1 MLAPK
6 LRLELYTLILRSVV
20 RDFPIRSGVSGGRWK
35 VRSGANALQWPAV
48 GSLTGKVAL
57 ITGAAR
63 GQGRSHALALAAEG
77 ADIVAWDVPQA
88 MSSVT
93 YPLATK
99 EDLDLT
105 AKLVTEK
112 GRRCLSLPVDV
123 SDSSQ
128 VNDGVQQTLEEFG
141 RLDIAL
147 ANAGIVTVGPLVD
160 VTDQSW
166 DEMVATNLTGV
177 FTTLRAVV
185 PPMLEQ
191 RWGRIVVTASMG
203 GRMGIK
209 GQSAYNAT
217 KWGVI
222 GLAKSLALEVANE
235 GITVNI
241 VCPCTVR
248 TPMVQPDPDRELTE
262 ERIRQLSRANPIVKP
277 WIEAE
282 DVTRAV
288 MYLVQDPGVLTGT
301 IMEVSLGSSARMP

>member
-1 MLAPK
+1 M
-6 LRLELYTLILRSVV
+6 
-20 RDFPIRSGVSGGRWK
+20 
-35 VRSGANALQWPAV
+35 
-48 GSLTGKVAL
+48 GSLEGKVAL
-57 ITGAAR
+57 VTGAAR

-77 ADIVAWDVPQA
+77 ADMVLWDVPQP
-88 MSSVT
+88 MSSPT
-93 YPLATK
+93 YPLGTQ

-105 AKLVTEK
+105 ATLVTER
-112 GRRCLSLPVDV
+112 GRRCLALSVDV
-123 SDSSQ
+123 RDSGQ
-128 VNDGVQQTLEEFG
+128 VRSGTERALEEFG

-147 ANAGIVTVGPLVD
+147 ANAGIVSIAPLVE
-160 VTDQSW
+160 VTDEAW
-166 DEMVATNLTGV
+166 EEMVATNLTGV

-185 PPMLEQ
+185 PPMVAQ
-191 RWGRIVVTASMG
+191 GWGRIVVTASMG

-222 GLAKSLALEVANE
+222 GLAKSLALEVAND
-235 GITVNI
+235 GITVNV

-248 TPMVQPDPDRELTE
+248 TPMVQPDPTREVPE
-262 ERIRQLSRANPIVKP
+262 EFLRQLTRPNPISRP

-301 IMEVSLGSSARMP
+301 VLEVSLGSSARMS

>member
-1 MLAPK
+1 M
-6 LRLELYTLILRSVV
+6 
-20 RDFPIRSGVSGGRWK
+20 
-35 VRSGANALQWPAV
+35 
-48 GSLTGKVAL
+48 GSLDGKVAL

-63 GQGRSHALALAAEG
+63 GQGRAHALALASDG
-77 ADIVAWDVPQA
+77 ADIVAWDVPGP
-88 MSSVT
+88 MSSLT
-93 YPLATK
+93 YSLGTK

-105 AKLVTEK
+105 TKLVNEK
-112 GRRCLSLPVDV
+112 GRRCLSRSVDV
-123 SDSSQ
+123 SDASQ
-128 VNDGVQQTLEEFG
+128 VNAGVEHTLEEFG

-147 ANAGIVTVGPLVD
+147 ANAGIVTVGPFVD
-160 VTDQSW
+160 VTDESW
-166 DEMVATNLTGV
+166 ERMLATNLTGV

-222 GLAKSLALEVANE
+222 GLAKSLALEVAND
-235 GITVNI
+235 GITVNV
-241 VCPCTVR
+241 VCPCAVR
-248 TPMVQPDPDRELTE
+248 TPMLQPDADSEVPE
-262 ERIRQLSRANPIVKP
+262 EVVRRWTRSNPIAKP

-282 DVTRAV
+282 DVTRPV

>member
-1 MLAPK
+1 M
-6 LRLELYTLILRSVV
+6 
-20 RDFPIRSGVSGGRWK
+20 
-35 VRSGANALQWPAV
+35 
-48 GSLTGKVAL
+48 GSLDGKVAL

-63 GQGRSHALALAAEG
+63 GQGRAHALALASDG
-77 ADIVAWDVPQA
+77 ADIVAWDVPGP
-88 MSSVT
+88 MSSLT
-93 YPLATK
+93 YSLGTQ

-105 AKLVTEK
+105 TKLVKEK
-112 GRRCLSLPVDV
+112 GRRCLSRSVDV
-123 SDSSQ
+123 SDASQ
-128 VNDGVQQTLEEFG
+128 VNAGVEHTLEEFG

-147 ANAGIVTVGPLVD
+147 ANAGIVTVGQFVD
-160 VTDQSW
+160 VTDESW
-166 DEMVATNLTGV
+166 EQMLATNLTGV

-222 GLAKSLALEVANE
+222 GLAKSLALEVAND
-235 GITVNI
+235 GITVNV
-241 VCPCTVR
+241 VCPCAVR
-248 TPMVQPDPDRELTE
+248 TPMLQPDADSEVPEEVVRRLT
-262 ERIRQLSRANPIVKP
+262 RSNPIAKP

-301 IMEVSLGSSARMP
+301 IMEVSLGSSARMA

>member
-1 MLAPK
+1 
-6 LRLELYTLILRSVV
+6 
-20 RDFPIRSGVSGGRWK
+20 VSEGPGRP
-35 VRSGANALQWPAV
+35 GTMAV
-48 GSLTGKVAL
+48 QSPGMGSLDGKVAL

-88 MSSVT
+88 MSSLP
-93 YPLATK
+93 YPLGTK
-99 EDLDLT
+99 EDLDRT
-105 AKLVTEK
+105 ATLVAEL
-112 GRRCLSLPVDV
+112 GRRCLALPVDV
-123 SDSSQ
+123 RDSGQ
-128 VNDGVQQTLEEFG
+128 VDGGVERALDAFG
-141 RLDIAL
+141 RIDIAL
-147 ANAGIVTVGPLVD
+147 ANAGIVSIAPLVD
-160 VTDQSW
+160 VTDAAW

-185 PPMLEQ
+185 PPMLAQ

-222 GLAKSLALEVANE
+222 GLAKSLALEVAND
-235 GITVNI
+235 GITVNV

-248 TPMVQPDPDRELTE
+248 TPMVQPDPDAEVPE
-262 ERIRQLSRANPIVKP
+262 DFVRQMTRGNPIAQP
-277 WIEAE
+277 WIEAA

-288 MYLVQDPGVLTGT
+288 MYLVSDPGVLTGT
-301 IMEVSLGSSARMP
+301 IMEVSLGSSARMS

>member
-1 MLAPK
+1 M
-6 LRLELYTLILRSVV
+6 
-20 RDFPIRSGVSGGRWK
+20 
-35 VRSGANALQWPAV
+35 
-48 GSLTGKVAL
+48 GSLDGKVAL

-88 MSSVT
+88 MSSIT
-93 YPLATK
+93 YPLGTQ

-105 AKLVTEK
+105 SKLVTEK
-112 GRRCLSLPVDV
+112 GRRCLSLSVDV
-123 SDSSQ
+123 SDSTQ
-128 VNDGVQQTLEEFG
+128 VDGGVQRTLEEFG

-147 ANAGIVTVGPLVD
+147 ANAGVVTVGPLVG
-160 VTDQSW
+160 VSDQSW
-166 DEMVATNLTGV
+166 DEIVATNLTGV

-185 PPMLEQ
+185 PPMLQ
-191 RWGRIVVTASMG
+191 H

-222 GLAKSLALEVANE
+222 GLAKSLALELAND

-248 TPMVQPDPDRELTE
+248 TPMVQPDPDGEVPE
-262 ERIRQLSRANPIVKP
+262 EFVRQLTRGNPIAKP
-277 WIEAE
+277 WIEAA

-301 IMEVSLGSSARMP
+301 IMEVSLGSSARMS

>member
-1 MLAPK
+1 M
-6 LRLELYTLILRSVV
+6 
-20 RDFPIRSGVSGGRWK
+20 
-35 VRSGANALQWPAV
+35 
-48 GSLTGKVAL
+48 GSLDGKVAL

-88 MSSVT
+88 KSSIP
-93 YPLATK
+93 YPLSTQ

-105 AKLVTEK
+105 SKLVAEQ
-112 GRRCLSLPVDV
+112 GSRCLSLSVDV
-123 SDSSQ
+123 SDAAQ
-128 VNDGVQQTLEEFG
+128 VNAGVQRTLEEFG

-147 ANAGIVTVGPLVD
+147 ANAGVVTVGPLVD
-160 VTDQSW
+160 VTDESW

-185 PPMLEQ
+185 PPMLQQ

-222 GLAKSLALEVANE
+222 GLAKSLALEVAND

-248 TPMVQPDPDRELTE
+248 TPMVQPDPHLEVPE
-262 ERIRQLSRANPIVKP
+262 EFRS
-277 WIEAE
+277 
-282 DVTRAV
+282 AV
-288 MYLVQDPGVLTGT
+288 DPGQPDRPALDRSRGRHPRRDVPGPRPRRADGHHH
-301 IMEVSLGSSARMP
+301 GSQPRL

>member
-1 MLAPK
+1 M
-6 LRLELYTLILRSVV
+6 
-20 RDFPIRSGVSGGRWK
+20 
-35 VRSGANALQWPAV
+35 
-48 GSLTGKVAL
+48 GSLDGKVAL
-57 ITGAAR
+57 VTGAAR
-63 GQGRSHALALAAEG
+63 GQGRSHALALAAQG

-88 MSSVT
+88 MSSPT
-93 YPLATK
+93 YPLGTQ

-105 AKLVTEK
+105 AKLVSEE
-112 GRRCLSLPVDV
+112 GRRCLALAVDV

-128 VNDGVQQTLEEFG
+128 VDAGVERTLEEFG

-147 ANAGIVTVGPLVD
+147 ANAGSVSVGPLVE
-160 VTDQSW
+160 VTDESW
-166 DEMVATNLTGV
+166 NEMVATNLTGV
-177 FTTLRAVV
+177 FNTLRAVV

-209 GQSAYNAT
+209 RQAAYNAT

-241 VCPCTVR
+241 VCPSTVR
-248 TPMVQPDPDRELTE
+248 TPMVQPDPDREVPE
-262 ERIRQLSRANPIVKP
+262 DFVRQMTRANPIARP

-301 IMEVSLGSSARMP
+301 VMDVSLGSSARLP

>member
-1 MLAPK
+1 VA
-6 LRLELYTLILRSVV
+6 
-20 RDFPIRSGVSGGRWK
+20 
-35 VRSGANALQWPAV
+35 
-48 GSLTGKVAL
+48 SLDGKVAL
-57 ITGAAR
+57 VTGAAR

-88 MSSVT
+88 MSSPT
-93 YPLATK
+93 YPLGTR

-105 AKLVTEK
+105 ATLVEEM
-112 GRRCLSLPVDV
+112 GRRCLALSVDV
-123 SDSSQ
+123 RDSGQ
-128 VNDGVQQTLEEFG
+128 VRAATERALEEFG

-147 ANAGIVTVGPLVD
+147 ANAGIVSIGPLVE
-160 VTDQSW
+160 VTDEAW
-166 DEMVATNLTGV
+166 EEMVATNLTGV

-185 PPMLEQ
+185 PPMVAQ
-191 RWGRIVVTASMG
+191 GWGRIVVTASMG

-222 GLAKSLALEVANE
+222 GLAKSLALEVAND
-235 GITVNI
+235 GITVNV

-248 TPMVQPDPDRELTE
+248 TPMVQPDPDREVPEEFLRKLT
-262 ERIRQLSRANPIVKP
+262 RANPIARP
-277 WIEAE
+277 WIEAA

>member
-1 MLAPK
+1 MP
-6 LRLELYTLILRSVV
+6 SVV
-20 RDFPIRSGVSGGRWK
+20 IPVQSPIM
-35 VRSGANALQWPAV
+35 
-48 GSLTGKVAL
+48 GSLDGKVAL

-88 MSSVT
+88 MSSIP
-93 YPLATK
+93 YPLATQ

-105 AKLVTEK
+105 SKLVTER
-112 GRRCLSLPVDV
+112 GRRCLSLSVDV
-123 SDSSQ
+123 SDSTQ
-128 VNDGVQQTLEEFG
+128 VDAGVQRTLEEFG
-141 RLDIAL
+141 RLDVAL
-147 ANAGIVTVGPLVD
+147 ANAGVVTVGPLVD
-160 VTDQSW
+160 VTNESW

-185 PPMLEQ
+185 PPMLQQ

-248 TPMVQPDPDRELTE
+248 TPMVQPDPHREVPE
-262 ERIRQLSRANPIVKP
+262 EFVRQMTRANPIAKP

-301 IMEVSLGSSARMP
+301 IMEVSLGSSARMS

>member
-1 MLAPK
+1 M
-6 LRLELYTLILRSVV
+6 
-20 RDFPIRSGVSGGRWK
+20 
-35 VRSGANALQWPAV
+35 
-48 GSLTGKVAL
+48 GSLDGKVAL

-63 GQGRSHALALAAEG
+63 GQGRAHALALASAG
-77 ADIVAWDVPQA
+77 ADIVAWDVPRP
-88 MSSVT
+88 MSSPT
-93 YPLATK
+93 YALGTQ

-105 AKLVTEK
+105 AKLVNGK
-112 GRRCLSLPVDV
+112 GRRCLSRSVDV

-128 VNDGVQQTLEEFG
+128 VNAGVAHTLEEFG

-147 ANAGIVTVGPLVD
+147 ANAGVVTVGPFVD
-160 VTDQSW
+160 VTDESW
-166 DEMVATNLTGV
+166 EEMLATNLTGV

-222 GLAKSLALEVANE
+222 GLAKCLALEVAND

-248 TPMVQPDPDRELTE
+248 TPMLQPDPDSEVPEEVVRRLT
-262 ERIRQLSRANPIVKP
+262 RSNPIARP
-277 WIEAE
+277 WVEAE

-288 MYLVQDPGVLTGT
+288 MYLVEDPGVLTGT

>member
-1 MLAPK
+1 M
-6 LRLELYTLILRSVV
+6 
-20 RDFPIRSGVSGGRWK
+20 
-35 VRSGANALQWPAV
+35 
-48 GSLTGKVAL
+48 GSLDGKVAL

-88 MSSVT
+88 MSSIP
-93 YPLATK
+93 YPLSTQ

-105 AKLVTEK
+105 SKLVAEQ
-112 GRRCLSLPVDV
+112 GRRCLSLSVDV
-123 SDSSQ
+123 SDSTQ
-128 VNDGVQQTLEEFG
+128 VNAGVQRTLEEFG

-147 ANAGIVTVGPLVD
+147 ANAGVVTVGPLVD
-160 VTDQSW
+160 VTDESW

-185 PPMLEQ
+185 PPMLQQ

-222 GLAKSLALEVANE
+222 GLAKSLALEVAND

-248 TPMVQPDPDRELTE
+248 TPMVQPDPDHEVPE
-262 ERIRQLSRANPIVKP
+262 EFVRQLTRANPIARP

-301 IMEVSLGSSARMP
+301 IMEVSLGSSARMS

>member
-1 MLAPK
+1 M
-6 LRLELYTLILRSVV
+6 
-20 RDFPIRSGVSGGRWK
+20 
-35 VRSGANALQWPAV
+35 
-48 GSLTGKVAL
+48 GSLDGRVAL

-63 GQGRSHALALAAEG
+63 GQGRAHALALASEG
-77 ADIVAWDVPQA
+77 ADIVAWDVPGP
-88 MSSVT
+88 MSSLP
-93 YPLATK
+93 YALATQ

-105 AKLVTEK
+105 AKLVNDK
-112 GRRCLSLPVDV
+112 GRRCLSRSVDV
-123 SDSSQ
+123 SDAGQ
-128 VNDGVQQTLEEFG
+128 VNAGVEHALEEFG

-160 VTDQSW
+160 VSDESW
-166 DEMVATNLTGV
+166 EEMLSTNLTGV

-222 GLAKSLALEVANE
+222 GLAKSLALEVAND
-235 GITVNI
+235 GITVNV
-241 VCPCTVR
+241 VCPCAVR
-248 TPMVQPDPDRELTE
+248 TPMLQPDPDNEVPEDVVRRLT
-262 ERIRQLSRANPIVKP
+262 RSNPIAKP

-282 DVTRAV
+282 DVSRAV

>member
-1 MLAPK
+1 M
-6 LRLELYTLILRSVV
+6 
-20 RDFPIRSGVSGGRWK
+20 
-35 VRSGANALQWPAV
+35 
-48 GSLTGKVAL
+48 GSLDGKVAL

-99 EDLDLT
+99 EDLHLT
-105 AKLVTEK
+105 AKRVTEK

-123 SDSSQ
+123 SDSGQ
-128 VNDGVQQTLEEFG
+128 VNAGVQQTLEEFG
-141 RLDIAL
+141 RLDIVL
-147 ANAGIVTVGPLVD
+147 ANAGIVTVGPLVG

-217 KWGVI
+217 KW
-222 GLAKSLALEVANE
+222 
-235 GITVNI
+235 
-241 VCPCTVR
+241 
-248 TPMVQPDPDRELTE
+248 
-262 ERIRQLSRANPIVKP
+262 
-277 WIEAE
+277 
-282 DVTRAV
+282 
-288 MYLVQDPGVLTGT
+288 
-301 IMEVSLGSSARMP
+301 

>member
-1 MLAPK
+1 M
-6 LRLELYTLILRSVV
+6 
-20 RDFPIRSGVSGGRWK
+20 
-35 VRSGANALQWPAV
+35 
-48 GSLTGKVAL
+48 GSLDGKVAL
-57 ITGAAR
+57 VTGGAR

-77 ADIVAWDVPQA
+77 ADIVVWDAPQP
-88 MSSVT
+88 MSSPS
-93 YPLATK
+93 YPLGTQ

-105 AKLVTEK
+105 AKLVADV
-112 GRRCLSLPVDV
+112 GRRCLALSVDV
-123 SDSSQ
+123 RDSRQ
-128 VNDGVQQTLEEFG
+128 VGVAAERALEEFG

-147 ANAGIVTVGPLVD
+147 ANAGIVSIAPLVE
-160 VTDQSW
+160 VTDEAW
-166 DEMVATNLTGV
+166 EEMVATNLTGV

-185 PPMLEQ
+185 PPMVAQ
-191 RWGRIVVTASMG
+191 GWGRIVVTASMG

-222 GLAKSLALEVANE
+222 GLAKSLALEVAND
-235 GITVNI
+235 GITVNV

-248 TPMVQPDPDRELTE
+248 TPMVQPDPAREVPE
-262 ERIRQLSRANPIVKP
+262 EFLRQLTRPNPIARP

-301 IMEVSLGSSARMP
+301 VLEVSLGSSARMS